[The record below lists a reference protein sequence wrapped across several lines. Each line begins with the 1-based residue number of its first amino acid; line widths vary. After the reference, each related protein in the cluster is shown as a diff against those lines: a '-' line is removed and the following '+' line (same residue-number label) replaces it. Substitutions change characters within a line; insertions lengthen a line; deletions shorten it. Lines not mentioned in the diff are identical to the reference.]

1 MAEAVIR
8 IESLYKDYDTPAGP
22 FPVLKDVDLAI
33 LPGEFVAIMG
43 PSGSGKSTFMN
54 ILGCLDRPTKGR
66 YFLAGRDVAALDKD
80 ETAAL
85 RNRTIG
91 FVFQGFN
98 LLPRMN
104 LSDNVSLPLVYSAVG
119 HDERR
124 ARAQE
129 MLDKVGLGR
138 YAGSLPNRISGGQ
151 QQRVAIAR
159 ALVNRPALI
168 LADEPTG
175 NLDSHTS
182 EEIMGVFR
190 ALNDEG
196 ITVVLITHE
205 SDIAAHAKRQVRFLD
220 GRIVHDAPTPQP
232 LPSEASHSHPL
243 PREGGRGGR
252 LVMLGAMLQEAWRAM
267 GANRLRTLLT
277 MLGMVI
283 GVGAV
288 VLMMAIGQGA
298 QYAVAQTISSMG
310 SNIFVILS
318 GYTSTGGVRSGG
330 GSAPTLNVS
339 DAEAIAELDG
349 VDTVAPVHWGSVQMV
364 SGPNN
369 WNAWVHGTAPAYFDA
384 RSWPIAEGTAFTDS
398 DLRAATRV
406 AVIGRTVA
414 QNLFGDEDPVGK
426 TFRIGQ
432 APFTVL
438 GVLSPKGQNL
448 EGRDQDDLV
457 VMPLTTAQR
466 RVFGTAFQG
475 SVRQILVKASAPEVM
490 PALEKNM
497 EALLRQRHR
506 LREGA
511 DNDFTLRNL
520 TAVAESAAATT
531 RVMSLLLGAIAS
543 VSLLVGGIG
552 IMNIMLV
559 SVTERTR
566 EIGIRMAVGAQPS
579 DILAQFLIEAL
590 TLAAIG
596 GVVGVLLGLG
606 VAQLLSA
613 KFGWSATART
623 DIIVAALLVSAGV
636 GVGFG
641 IYPARKAA
649 RLDPIEALRYE

>member
-1 MAEAVIR
+1 
-8 IESLYKDYDTPAGP
+8 
-22 FPVLKDVDLAI
+22 
-33 LPGEFVAIMG
+33 
-43 PSGSGKSTFMN
+43 
-54 ILGCLDRPTKGR
+54 
-66 YFLAGRDVAALDKD
+66 
-80 ETAAL
+80 
-85 RNRTIG
+85 
-91 FVFQGFN
+91 
-98 LLPRMN
+98 
-104 LSDNVSLPLVYSAVG
+104 
-119 HDERR
+119 
-124 ARAQE
+124 
-129 MLDKVGLGR
+129 
-138 YAGSLPNRISGGQ
+138 
-151 QQRVAIAR
+151 
-159 ALVNRPALI
+159 
-168 LADEPTG
+168 
-175 NLDSHTS
+175 
-182 EEIMGVFR
+182 
-190 ALNDEG
+190 
-196 ITVVLITHE
+196 
-205 SDIAAHAKRQVRFLD
+205 
-220 GRIVHDAPTPQP
+220 
-232 LPSEASHSHPL
+232 
-243 PREGGRGGR
+243 
-252 LVMLGAMLQEAWRAM
+252 MLGAMLREAWRAM
-267 GANRLRTLLT
+267 GANRLRTFLT

-364 SGPNN
+364 RGPNN

-384 RSWPIAEGTAFTDS
+384 RSWPIAEGSAFTDS

-406 AVIGRTVA
+406 AVLGRTVA

-438 GVLSPKGQNL
+438 GILAPKGQNL

-520 TAVAESAAATT
+520 TAVADTAAETT

-566 EIGIRMAVGAQPS
+566 EIGIRMAIGARER
-579 DILAQFLIEAL
+579 DILAQFLLEAIIISVIGCAIGL
-590 TLAAIG
+590 ALGVGGAALANTLAKMT
-596 GVVGVLLGLG
+596 VVVSGSSVLIAFA
-606 VAQLLSA
+606 VA
-613 KFGWSATART
+613 
-623 DIIVAALLVSAGV
+623 AGV
-636 GVGFG
+636 GVFFGF
-641 IYPARKAA
+641 YPAKKAA
-649 RLDPIEALRYE
+649 GLDPIEALRYQ